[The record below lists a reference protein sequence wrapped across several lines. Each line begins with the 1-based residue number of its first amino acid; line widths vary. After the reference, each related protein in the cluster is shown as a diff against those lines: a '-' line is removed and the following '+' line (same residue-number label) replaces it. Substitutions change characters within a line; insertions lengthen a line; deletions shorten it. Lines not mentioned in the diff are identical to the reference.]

1 VSDASEIDVS
11 RSSGAALAAQ
21 IEDDKNKRGK
31 AKTVKP
37 LRQLWPFLARYPLTL
52 IFFLAAL
59 FIAAGLNLAMTL
71 AAKVIVDCGF
81 IGEAEPLP
89 YCETYA
95 IGTGEGLGAYFIFAI
110 LVVMAL
116 ALFSALRFYLISVL
130 GQRVI
135 ADLRKAVFDKLTE
148 LDQKFFEKLRTG
160 EVLSRLT
167 TDTTLIET
175 VIGSSVSFA
184 LRSLVVTIGAII
196 IMFFVSWKLTLM
208 VLLIGPAILLPAII
222 IGRSIRKLSVTGQNN
237 LASASARASE
247 SISAMATVQA
257 FTRESFER
265 DGFSQ
270 AVEDTYSA
278 NRKRIF
284 VRSIMTLIIFG
295 FGLTGMVGVLWYGAS
310 LVGQPNS
317 GMTGGDIVQ
326 FIFLAISAVSNVGF
340 LTGTW
345 TELLRASGATER
357 VMALLS
363 EDAEITAPEN
373 PVKLTKA
380 SGDIQFDSVT
390 FTYPS
395 RPTEQALK
403 DVSFDVKPGETVA
416 LVGPSGAGKSTI
428 FQLLLR
434 FYDIQAGRV
443 SLDGLSIDELTPQN
457 LREQFAIVQQNTPL
471 FSGSAM
477 DNIRYG
483 REGAS
488 DTDVIAAAKS
498 AFAHDFIEKL
508 PEGYDTDLGEGAVTL
523 SGGQRQ
529 RIAIA
534 RAILRDAPILL
545 LDEAT
550 SALDAESERAVQH
563 AFEAMSQT
571 KTTLVIAH
579 RLATVL
585 KADRI
590 IVMDEG
596 CVVETGT
603 HDSLV
608 AQDGLYARLA
618 ALQFTSG

>member
-1 VSDASEIDVS
+1 MSDASEIDVS

-81 IGEAEPLP
+81 IGEADPLP

-95 IGTGEGLGAYFIFAI
+95 IGTDQGLGAYFIFAI
-110 LVVMAL
+110 LIVMAL

-196 IMFFVSWKLTLM
+196 IMFFVSWKLTLL

-222 IGRSIRKLSVTGQNN
+222 IGRSIRKLSVTGQNY

-278 NRKRIF
+278 NKKRIF

-310 LVGQPNS
+310 LVGQPDS

-363 EDAEITAPEN
+363 EDAEIVPPEN
-373 PVKLTKA
+373 PSELAKA
-380 SGDIQFDSVT
+380 SGDIHFDCVT

-403 DVSFDVKPGETVA
+403 EVSFDVKPGETVA

-434 FYDIQAGRV
+434 FYDIQSGRV

-488 DTDVIAAAKS
+488 DADVIAAAKS
-498 AFAHDFIEKL
+498 AFAHEFIEKL
-508 PEGYDTDLGEGAVTL
+508 PEGYATDLGEGAVTL

-550 SALDAESERAVQH
+550 SALDAESEWAVQD

-596 CVVETGT
+596 RVVETGT

-618 ALQFTSG
+618 ALQFTSN